1 MARSNDRQDINAVER
16 LLSLREKLKNVC
28 QLGVHG
34 TEEFTR
40 SQKKA
45 VLSITMALLAEPTA
59 GFLNKSEHSR
69 ATHFHP
75 IFPLAPLW
83 YPLFSELRNVLVD
96 PVATGETRWQ
106 NILSL

>member
-59 GFLNKSEHSR
+59 GFLNKSEHSNQG
-69 ATHFHP
+69 FLPELPSSPHP
-75 IFPLAPLW
+75 LIQYDWRSNFQTL
-83 YPLFSELRNVLVD
+83 ND
-96 PVATGETRWQ
+96 CVAAMTLLG
-106 NILSL
+106 